1 MNVLV
6 FEESADLE
14 DLASYAARARRL
26 DPDAAMRV
34 VVSTGTLAAYVGVL
48 PGRGL
53 SGAGAVLGLR
63 VSRLA
68 EPGDLDATVPVSAI
82 LDRVARARPLPT
94 SGPVSLGVPPVRV
107 FAPWAG
113 VSSPRSGWEPH
124 ATIPSAEL
132 VATAAAGIAEIAA
145 AGTGLAAQVE
155 ALRAR
160 VWGQPLHES
169 GAPAGLALAAY
180 GLGFLAPDEVAT
192 LYRVGSWWRLSTPAG
207 HALAR

>member
-34 VVSTGTLAAYVGVL
+34 VVSTGT
-48 PGRGL
+48 
-53 SGAGAVLGLR
+53 
-63 VSRLA
+63 
-68 EPGDLDATVPVSAI
+68 TVPVAAI

-113 VSSPRSGWEPH
+113 VSSPRSGWEPS

-180 GLGFLAPDEVAT
+180 GLGF
-192 LYRVGSWWRLSTPAG
+192 
-207 HALAR
+207 